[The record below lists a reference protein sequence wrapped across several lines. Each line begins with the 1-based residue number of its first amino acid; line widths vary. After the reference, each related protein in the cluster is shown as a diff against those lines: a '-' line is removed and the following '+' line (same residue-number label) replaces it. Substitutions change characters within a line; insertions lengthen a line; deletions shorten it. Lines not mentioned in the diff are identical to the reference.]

1 MQRIA
6 RMLADDCN
14 TLFNHTPQIVEGKG
28 KKGDL
33 ILSLKKDK
41 SLGQEGYAIRVTD
54 RIELT
59 APKAIGVYW
68 GTRTLLQIAEQNKE
82 DLALPKGEIRDYPD
96 YAMRGFMIDCGRK
109 FIPMSYLRDYVKIM
123 AYYKMNTLQI
133 HLNDNGFKQYFEQ
146 DWNKTYAAFR
156 LESDTYPG
164 LTARDGFNK
173 I

>member
-33 ILSLKKDK
+33 ILSLKR
-41 SLGQEGYAIRVTD
+41 QIIRARRIRHSRYRPNRAD
-54 RIELT
+54 R
-59 APKAIGVYW
+59 PKAIGVYW

-156 LESDTYPG
+156 LESDTYRTHG
-164 LTARDGFNK
+164 T
-173 I
+173 